1 MLAPGRCA
9 AYTRTVIAAG
19 RATLTRRRFTSLAAA
34 GLAGALLPAR
44 GARAAGPADPAPPL
58 TYGGDASVTL
68 VGVPRDAA
76 PETVAAAVRRAALA
90 ASDFAWLGRGDT
102 VMIKPV
108 CNSGNAYPATTDPVA
123 LRAMI
128 ELLRERGAGRVL
140 VGDMSGVQ
148 AVRFSKD
155 HRSGSTRTLMTDAG
169 MARAIGEAGGE
180 LRAFEEAGW
189 DAFDPEAPAGA
200 ADWVGPVLMPRILR
214 EVDHVVLMPRCGRHV
229 LAGSTLG
236 LKAAVGWWRHDS
248 RLEYHRDAATFSAKT
263 AEANW
268 VPSLRDKQ
276 RLVLTSATRVL
287 TTFGPDDGYV
297 LAPETGLVIASP
309 SVVAHDMVSL
319 AWLLESRRATPDGAR
334 DGFMDDPNGSQTFVD
349 MANRVV
355 TYWLG
360 GAGAAWRTQSLPRYD
375 LATVWDDRVLRRA
388 YAMAGGV
395 PRVTLAVDGPPLPD
409 AVHAGLAAAI
419 RLPA

>member
-1 MLAPGRCA
+1 M
-9 AYTRTVIAAG
+9 RTTAV
-19 RATLTRRRFTSLAAA
+19 TRRRFGVLVGG
-34 GLAGALLPAR
+34 GLAGVLVAPRPALAAPA
-44 GARAAGPADPAPPL
+44 APSPPL
-58 TYGGDASVTL
+58 VYGTDETVTV
-68 VGVPRDAA
+68 VGVPRGAG
-76 PETVAAAVRRAALA
+76 PEAVAAAVRRAALA
-90 ASDFAWLGRGDT
+90 ATDFSWLGRGDT
-102 VMIKPV
+102 VMVKPV

-155 HRSGSTRTLMTDAG
+155 HRSGSTRSLMTDAG
-169 MARAIGEAGGE
+169 LARAIAEAGGE

-189 DAFDPEAPAGA
+189 DAFDPETPAGA
-200 ADWVGPVLMPRILR
+200 ADWVGPVLMPRVLR

-276 RLVLTSATRVL
+276 RLVLTSATQVL
-287 TTFGPDDGYV
+287 TTFGPDDGHV
-297 LAPETGLVIASP
+297 LVPETGLVIASP

-319 AWLLESRRATPDGAR
+319 AWLLESRRATPAGAR
-334 DGFMDDPNGSQTFVD
+334 EGFMDDPNGSQTFVD
-349 MANRVV
+349 LANRVV
-355 TYWLG
+355 SYWLG

-395 PRVTLAVDGPPLPD
+395 PRVALAVDGTPLP
-409 AVHAGLAAAI
+409 APLHAGLTGAV